1 VNRIKLKKQKGPEK
15 RGGVDILFCMF
26 VTFAVSHLERSEL
39 NADASQNAVLEYVH
53 AVVWTEFK
61 KKNEQRSREKKKK
74 HNVVNVRKN
83 RIGWK
88 NNNQR
93 KKEWTYFDTWWS
105 PQQYSTW
112 KCPR

>member
-1 VNRIKLKKQKGPEK
+1 MNRIKLKKQKGPEK

-61 KKNEQRSREKKKK
+61 KKMSREAE
-74 HNVVNVRKN
+74 RKRRN
-83 RIGWK
+83 IM
-88 NNNQR
+88 
-93 KKEWTYFDTWWS
+93 S
-105 PQQYSTW
+105 
-112 KCPR
+112 

>member
-1 VNRIKLKKQKGPEK
+1 M
-15 RGGVDILFCMF
+15 DILFCMF
-26 VTFAVSHLERSEL
+26 VTFAESHLERSEL

-88 NNNQR
+88 KNNQR
-93 KKEWTYFDTWWS
+93 KKEWTYFETW
-105 PQQYSTW
+105 
-112 KCPR
+112 